1 MDYNF
6 KEHLEKA
13 RELYQQGSE
22 AALRYCALELRFA
35 IECHVYNQLRAGLG
49 KIPESVI
56 NTWQPPQAIKSL
68 CMFEETADKDL
79 RVIISGDD
87 GENIEIEYKNIK
99 YKDLNKWY
107 NTLGSYLHQPTI
119 KNKNFVIDNGKLEV
133 IISKLSHIA
142 EYNLITLHRGYERI
156 KCEKCDKDILFTRN
170 YIEKHNKLHCQNQ
183 GCRNYV
189 IIRVAQD
196 NRFESFQTANIPCF
210 KCDNKI
216 AMHLCDIEDGSRIIC
231 KKCKNE
237 HIVRKFIYSGDTV
250 IPIPEYTFEHA
261 NGISE

>member
-13 RELYQQGSE
+13 RQLYEQGSD
-22 AALRYCALELRFA
+22 ATLRYCALELRFA

-56 NTWQPPQAIKSL
+56 NTWQPPQAIKAL

-79 RVIISGDD
+79 KVTISG
-87 GENIEIEYKNIK
+87 GEGEDIEVEYKNIQ
-99 YKDLNKWY
+99 YKDLSKWY

-119 KNKNFVIDNGKLEV
+119 KNKNFEIDSGKLES

-142 EYNLITLHRGYERI
+142 ECNLITFHRGYEKI
-156 KCEKCDKDILFTRN
+156 KCEKCGKEILFTRN
-170 YIEKHNKLHCQNQ
+170 YVEKHNKLSCQNQ

-196 NRFESFQTANIPCF
+196 NNIESFQTAIIPCL
-210 KCDNKI
+210 KCNNEI
-216 AMHLCDIEDGSRIIC
+216 VIPLCDIEDGSHVTC

-237 HIVRKFIYSGDTV
+237 HMVRKFIQSEDKV
-250 IPIPEYTFEHA
+250 IPVPEYTFEHT